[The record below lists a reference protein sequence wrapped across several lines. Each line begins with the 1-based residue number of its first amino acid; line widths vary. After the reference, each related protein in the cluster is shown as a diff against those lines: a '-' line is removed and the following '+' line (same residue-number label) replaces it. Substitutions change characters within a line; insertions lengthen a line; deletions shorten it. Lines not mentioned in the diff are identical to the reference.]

1 MYKSIRCFA
10 LGGSAVAASVL
21 ALAVTSVAAKTV
33 ETYKNVVTGL
43 CLHSNASRDIYT
55 QSCNSGSY
63 QKWLVTLVGSNRTL
77 KNVATGLCLESNA
90 SRDIY
95 TQSCNGSSYQKW
107 TAIRG
112 GSYITLKNVVSG
124 LCLESNASR
133 DVYMQS
139 LLQSEG
145 LGSRLW

>member
-10 LGGSAVAASVL
+10 LGGSAVVASVL
-21 ALAVTSVAAKTV
+21 AIAVTSVAAKTV
-33 ETYKNVVTGL
+33 ETYKNVATGL
-43 CLHSNASRDIYT
+43 CLHSNASPNVYT
-55 QSCNSGSY
+55 QSCNGGNY

-90 SRDIY
+90 SRNVY

-112 GSYITLKNVVSG
+112 SSYITLKNIASG
-124 LCLESNASR
+124 LCLESNALR
-133 DVYMQS
+133 DVYTQS
-139 LLQSEG
+139 CNG
-145 LGSRLW
+145 GSYQKWR